1 MTSFQYTYGKKIKKS
16 AQKKVE
22 GIRRKQR
29 EAAKN
34 VTRSIQVSEVQ
45 QKFISEYIQKKDK
58 KLKSMKKYTNKIF
71 LKKTNKKKKEYIK
84 EYKKLIQ
91 CLKKIKETMS

>member
-34 VTRSIQVSEVQ
+34 VTRSMQVSEVQ
-45 QKFISEYIQKKDK
+45 QKFISEYIQKKRQK
-58 KLKSMKKYTNKIF
+58 IKKYEKVYKQDISE
-71 LKKTNKKKKEYIK
+71 KDKQKKERIHQR
-84 EYKKLIQ
+84 IQ
-91 CLKKIKETMS
+91 KINPMS

>member
-45 QKFISEYIQKKDK
+45 QKFISEYIQKKRQK
-58 KLKSMKKYTNKIF
+58 IKKYEKVYKQDISEKDKQKNERIHQRIQKI
-71 LKKTNKKKKEYIK
+71 NP
-84 EYKKLIQ
+84 
-91 CLKKIKETMS
+91 MS

>member
-1 MTSFQYTYGKKIKKS
+1 MTSFQYTYGKKTKKS
-16 AQKKVE
+16 AWKKVE

-45 QKFISEYIQKKDK
+45 QKFIAEYIHKKKRQKIKKYEKVYKQDISEKDK
-58 KLKSMKKYTNKIF
+58 QKNGRTHERIQKI
-71 LKKTNKKKKEYIK
+71 NP
-84 EYKKLIQ
+84 
-91 CLKKIKETMS
+91 MS